1 MNAGEILAKHV
12 MLNNVAHKD
21 LRVIA
26 RHGAEFGD
34 NLGTVLT
41 FPTEYGDVQREYPI
55 FFRKDPHT
63 GAFQSIALLGFQPD
77 ENLFLDGNAWNA
89 SYIPGIVARG
99 PFLIGFQNQQVDGEV
114 RREPVIHVDL
124 DHPRISTT
132 EGEPV
137 FLPHGGNS
145 RYLERIGT
153 ILQGIHQGLA
163 VSQAMFEAFTAHQ
176 LIEPVNVEVKF
187 NAEEQFNLRGLYT
200 ISEEKLRGLSGEALF
215 QLNSAGFLQGA
226 FLVIAS
232 LNNMK
237 KLIDMKHRRRRELA
251 EVATAS

>member
-1 MNAGEILAKHV
+1 
-12 MLNNVAHKD
+12 MLNNIAHKD
-21 LRVIA
+21 LRVIT

-55 FFRKDPHT
+55 FFRKDPQT
-63 GAFQSIALLGFQPD
+63 GEFQSIALLGFQPE
-77 ENLFLDGNAWNA
+77 ENLFLDERGQWNA
-89 SYIPGIVARG
+89 AYIPGIIARG
-99 PFLIGFQNQQVDGEV
+99 PFLIGFQNQDVDGEL

-124 DHPRISTT
+124 DNPRVSTT

-137 FLPHGGNS
+137 FLPQGGNT
-145 RYLERIGT
+145 RYLERISA

-163 VSQAMFEAFTAHQ
+163 VSKAMFEAFSAHE

-200 ISEEKLRGLSGEALF
+200 ISEEKLRGLSGDALYK
-215 QLNSAGFLQGA
+215 LNSTGFLQGA

-232 LNNMK
+232 LNNVK
-237 KLIDMKHRRRRELA
+237 KLIDMKHRRRRQLA
-251 EVATAS
+251 GVAAAS